1 MKQAGLRGAGVHI
14 HLLDAAVFGTC
25 KEKSGLPGL
34 LCLLTTSHPTPHY
47 LPEPRSTG
55 RNHSPQSMKRR
66 GSARAVAPRARSKAS
81 DDSTMTAASAGRAA
95 ASPRRHVSSAAPPAG
110 QLGGAPPWDETAR
123 RRGTGGD
130 MVAVGVC
137 SERWM
142 GLAHG
147 TLPHPVLRPRAGQQ
161 LEHRRDSS
169 GTAAGWIGGNHDCS
183 GTTALGQTPSAIAL
197 LLEIPAPGLYCR
209 IQR

>member
-1 MKQAGLRGAGVHI
+1 MLTASKSDIDAVGCPLVKQAGLRGAGVHI

-110 QLGGAPPWDETAR
+110 QLGGARSALGRDRTQARDR
-123 RRGTGGD
+123 RRHCRCRSVFGKVDGAGP
-130 MVAVGVC
+130 
-137 SERWM
+137 RY
-142 GLAHG
+142 LAA
-147 TLPHPVLRPRAGQQ
+147 P
-161 LEHRRDSS
+161 
-169 GTAAGWIGGNHDCS
+169 GTAAEGR
-183 GTTALGQTPSAIAL
+183 TAAG
-197 LLEIPAPGLYCR
+197 APP
-209 IQR
+209 